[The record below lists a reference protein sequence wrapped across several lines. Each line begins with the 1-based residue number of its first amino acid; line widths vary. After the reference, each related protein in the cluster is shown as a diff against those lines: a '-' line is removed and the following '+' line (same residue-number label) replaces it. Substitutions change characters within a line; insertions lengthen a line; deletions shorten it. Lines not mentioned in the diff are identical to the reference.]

1 MSLGQAVVARS
12 MLRTAAGALVIQG
25 TFGVIQGTFH
35 VIQGTFSAFQGT
47 FVPREYVARSGSGG

>member
-1 MSLGQAVVARS
+1 
-12 MLRTAAGALVIQG
+12 
-25 TFGVIQGTFH
+25 VIQGTFH